1 MNVEFKIL
9 EHIFSF
15 GENIGWTKELNVV
28 AWGSR
33 PAKYDIRSWN
43 EDHTK
48 MTKGITFSRE
58 ELIQLRDALEKEK
71 LESGSSYVW

>member
-15 GENIGWTKELNVV
+15 GENNV
-28 AWGSR
+28 
-33 PAKYDIRSWN
+33 RSWN

-58 ELIQLRDALEKEK
+58 ELIQLREALAKEE
-71 LESGSSYVW
+71 LESGSSYAW

>member
-15 GENIGWTKELNVV
+15 GENNGWTKELNVV
-28 AWGSR
+28 AWGSN

-58 ELIQLRDALEKEK
+58 ELIQLRDVLTKEE

>member
-15 GENIGWTKELNVV
+15 GENNGWTKELNVV

-58 ELIQLRDALEKEK
+58 EVIQLRDVLVEENLDK
-71 LESGSSYVW
+71 GSSYVW

>member
-15 GENIGWTKELNVV
+15 KENNGWTKELNVV

-43 EDHTK
+43 EGHTK
-48 MTKGITFSRE
+48 MTKGVTFSRE